1 MYECVLNTTLKT
13 TNISIIIW
21 SIESKNIGTSATSA
35 SGSSKD
41 ISELETN
48 FYRRIRN
55 KTTRSTFNTTVEAV
69 IIISV
74 TTITTSVRTYFI

>member
-1 MYECVLNTTLKT
+1 MLALLFGVLKVKILVPALLVLAVVLR
-13 TNISIIIW
+13 
-21 SIESKNIGTSATSA
+21 TSS
-35 SGSSKD
+35 SSKD
-41 ISELETN
+41 ISELETD

-74 TTITTSVRTYFI
+74 TTITTTVRTYFI